1 MNAAVPQDIE
11 RALAA
16 LGAPLWRDR
25 KQAAAAL
32 VEAIDGE
39 LGEREV
45 ATTIERLLDVMCA
58 REPDARAGARE
69 VLVRLGSKSAA
80 AVAERAVRHDH
91 HRAHGDGRLPLLE
104 LLGEIGDETHIE
116 ILADVLSEPGID
128 PNLRAA
134 AAAALGRVGGERAVT
149 ELVALLDATSDML
162 RVYALDGLYMANAV
176 VPVTRVRKL
185 LESVHCR
192 KPAVALLGLSRD
204 PMAAPILVAAL
215 ADRLASVRT
224 EAALALARLDDELA
238 ADGRAGIVAIELA
251 ETSEEIRKRLRE
263 MLEHRDGEVRSAA
276 MRLCGLAGDVDSI
289 ATILDVMDD
298 PVAQERALALVRAFG
313 PAANN
318 VLMRAAERAVPA
330 QREHLFRLVGAIPEG
345 RVDPQLVE
353 VLTGGLIDG
362 SEDAAVAAAESLA
375 KVGDR
380 TSMAALYRAMAESG
394 RLGEAA
400 ADAIAAVLARGSI
413 ASRDDLTLIVGTIWP
428 HEGPLARNLCRVVGA
443 LGSSRYAS
451 HIVALLGS
459 ADPSVRVAAA
469 LALGRLPGEHEG
481 GDALSFAL
489 ADEEPLVRAAACRS
503 LGQLA
508 SSQAAPALLAAT
520 HDRAPHVRSA
530 AVHALVQLDNPIAL
544 ARLRAIVAEDTA
556 PAVVVQAI
564 AGLGQSGLDQ
574 DLTMLMSL
582 SLSADHEVVKAAA
595 SALVAFPSH
604 RATAALLGLCVHDR
618 WDVRWAA
625 ATALGRRADATA
637 AAPLRR
643 VLEVERDPL
652 VREVVVDALA
662 RIDGRGA
669 RERRA

>member
-1 MNAAVPQDIE
+1 MNAGVPQEIE

-25 KQAAAAL
+25 KQAAATL
-32 VEAIDGE
+32 VGAMDGK
-39 LGEREV
+39 LAEV
-45 ATTIERLLDVMCA
+45 EVDITIERLLDVMCA

-69 VLVRLGSKSAA
+69 VLVRLGSRSAA
-80 AVAERAVRHDH
+80 AVARRALRRDLGP
-91 HRAHGDGRLPLLE
+91 HGDARLPLLE

-116 ILADVLSEPGID
+116 ILADVLSEPGAD
-128 PNLRAA
+128 ANLVAA
-134 AAAALGRVGGERAVT
+134 AAAALGRVGGDRAKH
-149 ELVALLDATSDML
+149 ELVRLLEAPSEML
-162 RVYALDGLYMANAV
+162 RVYALDGLYMAGAV
-176 VPVTRVRKL
+176 VPIARVQPL

-192 KPAVALLGLSRD
+192 KPAVALLGLTRD
-204 PMAAPILVAAL
+204 GMAVPLLVHAL

-251 ETSEEIRKRLRE
+251 ETSEEVRKRLRE
-263 MLEHRDGEVRSAA
+263 LLEHRDGDVRSAA

-289 ATILDVMDD
+289 ATILDVMED

-313 PAANN
+313 PAANA
-318 VLMRAAERAVPA
+318 VLVRAAERAVPA
-330 QREHLFRLVGAIPEG
+330 QKEHLFRLVGAVPEG
-345 RVDPQLVE
+345 RVDPQLLE
-353 VLTGGLIDG
+353 VLTAGLLDG

-380 TSMAALYRAMAESG
+380 SCMAALYRTMAESG
-394 RLGEAA
+394 RLGETA

-413 ASRDDLTLIVGTIWP
+413 ASRDDLTLIVGSIWP
-428 HEGPLARNLCRVVGA
+428 HDGPLARNLCRVVGA

-459 ADPSVRVAAA
+459 ADASVRVSAA

-481 GDALSFAL
+481 GDALAFAL

-508 SSQAAPALLAAT
+508 SSQAVPALLAAT
-520 HDRAPHVRSA
+520 HDRAPHVRAA
-530 AVHALVQLDNPIAL
+530 AVHSLVHLDNPIAL
-544 ARLRAIVAEDTA
+544 ARLRAIVAEDPA

-595 SALVAFPSH
+595 SALVAFASH

-625 ATALGRRADATA
+625 ATALGRRGDGTA

-643 VLEVERDPL
+643 VLEHEKDPL